1 MFVVH
6 VGFSGFP
13 AGNATTKRI
22 ILTLKAFRLGGY
34 TPLVINKQSQ
44 HVNVVEQ
51 RVNRTDE
58 VPYINTSLYSNRPES
73 FFTRNLNKV
82 WGFISECVIL
92 YRKRKKIHTLIFY
105 HSSIAELVYYWF
117 LSRLF
122 RFTLIIQYV
131 ELRSSIIDGSK
142 RLTRLNNRLFDAHF
156 YRFCDGVIVISEFL
170 KEQLKQ
176 KSVRLPYIKVPAICD
191 FDDFNKHKTSQ
202 ELGYMMYCGGI
213 GYLPVI
219 HFILDWFQHIK
230 TIDLFHGKLLLVL
243 GVGRYG
249 SQDYEKLMH
258 RIISSGLEEQVIVK
272 KDVPFSELVD
282 LYLSAHILLI
292 PLRDTIQ
299 DKAGFH
305 HKVGEYTAA
314 RKPIISTNY
323 GEISYYFKDGVSA
336 ILASEN
342 TIEEYTRKLSGV
354 VHDRLLLESIGNEG
368 FNIGN
373 KFLNYKNYAVPL
385 VNFIESLNHH

>member
-1 MFVVH
+1 
-6 VGFSGFP
+6 
-13 AGNATTKRI
+13 
-22 ILTLKAFRLGGY
+22 
-34 TPLVINKQSQ
+34 
-44 HVNVVEQ
+44 
-51 RVNRTDE
+51 
-58 VPYINTSLYSNRPES
+58 
-73 FFTRNLNKV
+73 
-82 WGFISECVIL
+82 
-92 YRKRKKIHTLIFY
+92 
-105 HSSIAELVYYWF
+105 
-117 LSRLF
+117 
-122 RFTLIIQYV
+122 
-131 ELRSSIIDGSK
+131 
-142 RLTRLNNRLFDAHF
+142 
-156 YRFCDGVIVISEFL
+156 
-170 KEQLKQ
+170 
-176 KSVRLPYIKVPAICD
+176 
-191 FDDFNKHKTSQ
+191 
-202 ELGYMMYCGGI
+202 MMYCGGI